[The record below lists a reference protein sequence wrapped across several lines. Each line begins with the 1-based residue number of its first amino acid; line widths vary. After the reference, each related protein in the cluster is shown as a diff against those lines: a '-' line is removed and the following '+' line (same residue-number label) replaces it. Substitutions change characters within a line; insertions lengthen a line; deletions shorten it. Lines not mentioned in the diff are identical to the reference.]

1 MQPTY
6 LYELVQSFSKQE
18 QREAQKWLASPYH
31 NQRTDLR
38 ALFEC
43 LLKKPQPPSKAAVWQ
58 ALFPDT
64 PYNDQQLRL
73 IQSYLYRSLEDFL
86 LHQEL
91 DNRPESTRHLLLDA
105 YRQRGLDRHFTKA
118 YRQQQ
123 RALEQT
129 PLQHPE
135 HHLALYWQ
143 ERALFQYQARRE
155 RTREHNLQAME
166 DALTL
171 AFLSM
176 KLRQACWLLAHEAVY
191 KAEYKVALE
200 PLLIELALKPAY
212 TQQPAVAIYLNCYRM
227 LKAPEESAHFEA
239 FRDWLFRIIG
249 HFPVEELRDLFLLG
263 INYCIRQINRTADS
277 YLREALELYKKGLE
291 TDLLLENGVLSRF
304 TYNNIAGIAL
314 RLQELDW
321 TAHFLETYRPKL
333 APHQR
338 QAAYSLNAARLAFSR
353 KDYAQAI
360 THLQQAD
367 YRDFINNL
375 VARTLLL
382 KCYFELDEYDLLEYH
397 LQTMRSFL
405 RRKRK
410 MSYHQQNY
418 RNIVQLTFRLLRLKP
433 GDKATARTLKA
444 AIENTTPLTERRW
457 LLRALERTQ

>member
-1 MQPTY
+1 MQ
-6 LYELVQSFSKQE
+6 
-18 QREAQKWLASPYH
+18 
-31 NQRTDLR
+31 
-38 ALFEC
+38 
-43 LLKKPQPPSKAAVWQ
+43 
-58 ALFPDT
+58 
-64 PYNDQQLRL
+64 
-73 IQSYLYRSLEDFL
+73 
-86 LHQEL
+86 QEL
-91 DNRPESTRHLLLDA
+91 ENNREGYQHLLLDA
-105 YRQRGLDRHFTKA
+105 YRKRGLDRHFTKA

-123 RALEQT
+123 RALDKTVQE
-129 PLQHPE
+129 HPE
-135 HHLALYWQ
+135 QHLARYWQ
-143 ERALFQYQARRE
+143 ERAYFQHRAKSE

-200 PLLIELALKPAY
+200 PLLLELALKPAY
-212 TQQPAVAIYLNCYRM
+212 AQQPAVAIYLNCYRM

-321 TAHFLETYRPKL
+321 TAHFLEAYRPML
-333 APHQR
+333 APHER
-338 QAAYSLNAARLAFSR
+338 QAAYSLNAARLAFSC

-367 YRDFINNL
+367 YRDFINNM
-375 VARTLLL
+375 VAKTLLL
-382 KCYFELDEYDLLEYH
+382 KCYFELDEYNLLEYH

-433 GDKATARTLKA
+433 GDQATAHALKT
-444 AIENTTPLTERRW
+444 AIETTTPLTERQW